1 MTNNEKTLTRAE
13 LTAHQKGLLVG
24 LLKDPGF
31 VLLQKL
37 SAELIS
43 REQELLSSNLLETDR
58 SVAQSNRA
66 IGRIEGMRE
75 LLGYPDSLIKG

>member
-1 MTNNEKTLTRAE
+1 MTNNEKTLKPHE
-13 LTAHQKGLLVG
+13 LTAYQKGLIARLIE
-24 LLKDPGF
+24 DPGF

-37 SAELIS
+37 SGELIS
-43 REQELLSSNLLETDR
+43 REQEFLCSNILETDR

-66 IGRIEGMRE
+66 IGRIEGIRE

>member
-1 MTNNEKTLTRAE
+1 MTNNEQTPKRHE
-13 LTAHQKGLLVG
+13 LTAFQKGLIARLAD
-24 LLKDPGF
+24 DPGF

-37 SAELIS
+37 SEELIS
-43 REQELLSSNLLETDR
+43 REQEFLCSNILETDR

-66 IGRIEGMRE
+66 IGRIEGIRE

>member
-1 MTNNEKTLTRAE
+1 MTNNEKTLKPHE
-13 LTAHQKGLLVG
+13 LTAYQKGLIARLIE
-24 LLKDPGF
+24 DPGF

-37 SAELIS
+37 SGELIS
-43 REQELLSSNLLETDR
+43 REQEFLSSNILETDR

-66 IGRIEGMRE
+66 IGRIEGIRE

>member
-1 MTNNEKTLTRAE
+1 LTNNEKTLKPHE
-13 LTAHQKGLLVG
+13 LTAYQKGLIARLIE
-24 LLKDPGF
+24 DPGF

-37 SAELIS
+37 SGELIS
-43 REQELLSSNLLETDR
+43 REQEFLSSNILETDR

-66 IGRIEGMRE
+66 IGRIEGIRE